1 MRKRKL
7 EMLVPIAHPRPS
19 LAQRLTGMRTK
30 FGLRQALWGWA
41 FASPWVL
48 GLVLFTI
55 GPMIF
60 SLYLSFTEYDVLSPA
75 KWVGLRNYQTAFL
88 KDALFWPSLGRTFYY
103 ALVAVPLGLVASLAL
118 AILLNQGLRATN
130 IFRTMFFLPSMTP
143 AVATVLIWLW
153 LMNPKIGILNLVLS
167 KFGFPAD
174 FPWYTDKHTV
184 IPSLIVMNLWTSA
197 GSNTMLVF
205 LAALQGVPSELYEA
219 AEIDGAGPWDKF
231 RNVTLPQISPALLFN
246 LVLGVI
252 GALQVFTS
260 AFVATTGGPAYGSW
274 FFALHIYQQAFQYY
288 RMGYGTALAWI
299 FLVVVL
305 VLTLVNI
312 KLSDRWVYYGGGE

>member
-1 MRKRKL
+1 MPTTGAETVARAVPKKRSFL
-7 EMLVPIAHPRPS
+7 QA
-19 LAQRLTGMRTK
+19 LTGANSK
-30 FGLRQALWGWA
+30 FGIRQAAWGYA
-41 FASPWVL
+41 FASPWIL
-48 GLVLFTI
+48 GLLIFTI
-55 GPMIF
+55 GPMLF
-60 SLYLSFTEYDVLSPA
+60 SFYLSFTEYDVLSPA
-75 KWVGLRNYQTAFL
+75 KWVGLKNYQTAFT
-88 KDALFWPSLGRTFYY
+88 KDPLFWPSLGRTFYY
-103 ALVAVPLGLVASLAL
+103 AVVSVPLGLAASLLL
-118 AILLNQGLRATN
+118 AVLLNQKLHGTN

-174 FPWYTDKHTV
+174 FPWYTDKSTV

-197 GSNTMLVF
+197 GSNTMLIF
-205 LAALQGVPSELYEA
+205 LAALQGVPQELYEA
-219 AEIDGAGPWDKF
+219 AEIDGAGTW
-231 RNVTLPQISPALLFN
+231 PQFWHITVPMISPALLFN
-246 LVLGVI
+246 LVLGII

-299 FLVVVL
+299 FLVIVMI
-305 VLTLVNI
+305 LTFINLR
-312 KLSDRWVYYGGGE
+312 LSDRWVYYGGGA